1 MLVTFI
7 ERYNFFLL
15 ILFMGCYF
23 YQAVYVLIGLFK
35 KDEEGPENPELKHYA
50 VLISARNESAVIGEL
65 LQSIQQQD
73 YPSGLIDTYVI
84 ADNCVDHT
92 ADIARSHGAHVFER
106 FQSAKVGKG
115 YALDY
120 AFHKIAAE
128 KGIRYYAGYLVFDA
142 DNVLDKNY
150 IREMNRTFSLGYPVI
165 TSYRNS
171 KNYDSNWISAGY
183 ALWFL
188 RESRFL
194 NGARMKCHTSCAI
207 SGTGFLVSSE
217 TIEKDHGWKYSLLT
231 EDIEFSTD
239 HIIRGDRIGYCSK
252 AILYDE
258 QPIDFKASWNQRMR
272 WTKGFYQVFARYGGK
287 LLNGIFRN
295 RSFPCYDMLMTIAPA
310 TLITLTSLL
319 LNGFFTVGGIL
330 TGHARVT
337 EASLLAMGGCL
348 TSIYLSL
355 LAFGSVTIIAERKQ
369 IHCKTSRCLLYL
381 FTFPI
386 FLFTYIPI
394 SVAALFK
401 NVTWKP
407 VPHTIIRSTEQ
418 ICRYSNKK
426 QQV

>member
-1 MLVTFI
+1 MLVTWI
-7 ERYNFFLL
+7 RQYNFFLL
-15 ILFMGCYF
+15 ILFMSCYF

-35 KDEEGPENPELKHYA
+35 KDEEGPANPPLKRYA
-50 VLISARNESAVIGEL
+50 ILISARNESAVIGEL
-65 LQSIQQQD
+65 LESIRQQD
-73 YPSGLIDTYVI
+73 YPSEWLDTYVI
-84 ADNCVDHT
+84 ADNCVDQT
-92 ADIARSHGAHVFER
+92 AAVARSHGALVFER
-106 FQSAKVGKG
+106 FSPDKIGKG
-115 YALDY
+115 YALNY
-120 AFHKIAAE
+120 AFRKINAE
-128 KGIRYYAGYLVFDA
+128 KGIRYYAGYFVFDA
-142 DNVLDKNY
+142 DNVLDPHY
-150 IREMNRTFSLGYPVI
+150 IREMNRTFSLGYPVL

-207 SGTGFLVSSE
+207 SGTGFLVSSKI
-217 TIEKDHGWKYSLLT
+217 IEKDRGWKYSLLT

-239 HIIRGDRIGYCSK
+239 HIIRGDRIGYCKK

-272 WTKGFYQVFARYGGK
+272 WTKGFYQVFAKYGAG
-287 LLNGIFRN
+287 LVNGIFRN

-310 TLITLTSLL
+310 TLITLSSLL
-319 LNGFFTVGGIL
+319 INGFFTVYGIL
-330 TGHARVT
+330 SGHPMIT
-337 EASLLAMGGCL
+337 EAALLAMGGCL
-348 TSIYLSL
+348 VSIYLSL
-355 LAFGSVTIIAERKQ
+355 LAFGAVTIFAERRQ
-369 IHCKTSRCLLYL
+369 IHCKTSRCILYL

-418 ICRYSNKK
+418 ICRYSHKK
-426 QQV
+426 QRI